1 MNSNKLTI
9 QYRYAAA
16 EVDCTISI
24 ELDPKY
30 AKAFHRRATCRS
42 KLLKYELAKK
52 DYESLLKIEPNN
64 RLAQVELNQ
73 VIQLIDSRQ
82 LVFPVVKKDSD
93 KSKKELKRILIEE
106 INDESSERVQM
117 EKKQELMNQRLDLNT
132 EDKKLFNVTNDSK
145 KEKEPEICKQV
156 EKITLSKSKTIVKEP
171 AETIKAPEKK
181 IVIPDAPS
189 NGYQFKKDWQL
200 LSKNLDDLATYFKV

>member
-1 MNSNKLTI
+1 
-9 QYRYAAA
+9 
-16 EVDCTISI
+16 
-24 ELDPKY
+24 
-30 AKAFHRRATCRS
+30 
-42 KLLKYELAKK
+42 
-52 DYESLLKIEPNN
+52 
-64 RLAQVELNQ
+64 
-73 VIQLIDSRQ
+73 
-82 LVFPVVKKDSD
+82 
-93 KSKKELKRILIEE
+93 
-106 INDESSERVQM
+106 M